1 MAQRRKKPPIM
12 RIIAGRLDARLKYA
26 DIEEVEATGA
36 GALLAAVAAECASIH
51 EAIFETFVAYP
62 LELSLPA

>member
-1 MAQRRKKPPIM
+1 M
-12 RIIAGRLDARLKYA
+12 
-26 DIEEVEATGA
+26 EATGA
-36 GALLAAVAAECASIH
+36 GALLGAVAAECAAIH